1 MFDRKTSII
10 TTNTHAF
17 LYRYFKRTIK
27 ILRSH
32 NLVESD
38 EIERFQQI
46 ALKIESFRKE
56 AEAEEA
62 RLGDVPDEFND
73 ALLCT
78 LMSDPVRLPSGN
90 IVDRKTIHR
99 HLLNDK
105 TDPFTRKP
113 LEESMLESCD
123 ELRERIVRWMEG
135 QK

>member
-1 MFDRKTSII
+1 M
-10 TTNTHAF
+10 
-17 LYRYFKRTIK
+17 RTLK
-27 ILRSH
+27 ILDSH

-38 EIERFQQI
+38 EIKRFQQV
-46 ALKIESFRKE
+46 ALKIEGFRKE

-62 RLGDVPDEFND
+62 VLGDAPDEFHD

-113 LEESMLESCD
+113 LDESMLESCD
-123 ELRERIVRWMEG
+123 ELRERIEKWMKNKRNG
-135 QK
+135 

>member
-1 MFDRKTSII
+1 M
-10 TTNTHAF
+10 
-17 LYRYFKRTIK
+17 
-27 ILRSH
+27 
-32 NLVESD
+32 ESD

-113 LEESMLESCD
+113 LDESMLESCD
-123 ELRERIVRWMEG
+123 ELRERIEKWMKN